1 VLLAACVAALVYFY
15 GFLPLFES
23 GHGATPFDWLWRC
36 WQADKLDYA
45 HGKLIP
51 LASAYLVWRQRKELA
66 SAAVAPSLWGL
77 AVMLVGVLI
86 YLASVRTLQ
95 PRLALG
101 ALPLLVVGGAAYAH
115 SWRVARILA
124 FPSFILYFG
133 IPVPGLTQATN
144 GLQIIATSGAYHLVS
159 LLGIDAVASGNYL
172 RSATDAWGFDVA
184 EGCSGIR
191 SLMALTL
198 IAAVYGYL
206 VHKEWW
212 KRMVLFLISF
222 PLAIVANTFRVAS
235 IVLIAEWFNP
245 EFAGDLYHHYS
256 GFLFFPFGLAALV
269 LVSKAMNFSEN
280 FSRRVVKVRR
290 AGAAV
295 APPGGYEY
303 DG

>member
-1 VLLAACVAALVYFY
+1 
-15 GFLPLFES
+15 
-23 GHGATPFDWLWRC
+23 
-36 WQADKLDYA
+36 
-45 HGKLIP
+45 
-51 LASAYLVWRQRKELA
+51 
-66 SAAVAPSLWGL
+66 
-77 AVMLVGVLI
+77 VLI

-115 SWRVARILA
+115 SWQVARLLA
-124 FPSFILYFG
+124 FPAFILYFG

-144 GLQIIATSGAYHLVS
+144 GLQIIATSGAYYLVS

-206 VHKEWW
+206 VHTEWW
-212 KRMVLFLISF
+212 KRAVLFLISF

-235 IVLIAEWFNP
+235 IVLIAEWFDP

-280 FSRRVVKVRR
+280 YSRRVVNVRR